1 MQDLESAMLQ
11 SLEGTFT
18 TYVGNES
25 IYAYNQRDP
34 LQNHYAGIRAAARRA
49 AIRASRKAAIAP
61 IAEIP
66 KFDPV
71 DAILSLKPLKAP
83 PSEAQFKAGLAK
95 MANFLQASAAVT
107 GVGASDMRGTS
118 RLSHICRARQIFFW
132 LCRHYTFCSFP
143 QIGSYLG
150 KDHSTVVH
158 GVQKISR
165 SLALYPEIKK
175 IKAMLGAVE

>member
-34 LQNHYAGIRAAARRA
+34 LQNHYAGVRAAARRA
-49 AIRASRKAAIAP
+49 AIMASRKAAIASM
-61 IAEIP
+61 AEIP
-66 KFDPV
+66 KFDTV
-71 DAILSLKPLKAP
+71 DAILSLKPLT
-83 PSEAQFKAGLAK
+83 SDDQLKAGLTK
-95 MANFLQASAAVT
+95 MASLFRTTAAVT
-107 GVGASDMRGTS
+107 GVGASDMKGTS
-118 RLSHICRARQIFFW
+118 RLPHICRARQIFYW
-132 LCRHYTFCSFP
+132 LCRHYTSCSFP

-158 GVQKISR
+158 GVQKVSR
-165 SLALYPEIKK
+165 SLALYPEINK